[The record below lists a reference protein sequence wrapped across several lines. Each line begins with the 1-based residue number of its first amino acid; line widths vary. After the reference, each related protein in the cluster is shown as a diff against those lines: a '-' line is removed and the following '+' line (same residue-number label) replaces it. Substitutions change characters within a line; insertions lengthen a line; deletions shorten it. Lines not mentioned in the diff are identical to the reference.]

1 MLAREF
7 SYYPEESFEPE
18 KKQRKRVARKK
29 KENYSIFKLFALSI
43 PCLFLA
49 ISLLILSRY
58 AKITFIR
65 QELTELEREK
75 LELEKVRMNLVADL
89 EGIKT
94 SAKIE
99 EDAITKLGMSYPN
112 ENQIV
117 YITVNA
123 IEDIEEAEE
132 KFSLGGKL
140 NKILSIV
147 SNLF

>member
-1 MLAREF
+1 
-7 SYYPEESFEPE
+7 
-18 KKQRKRVARKK
+18 
-29 KENYSIFKLFALSI
+29 KLFALSI